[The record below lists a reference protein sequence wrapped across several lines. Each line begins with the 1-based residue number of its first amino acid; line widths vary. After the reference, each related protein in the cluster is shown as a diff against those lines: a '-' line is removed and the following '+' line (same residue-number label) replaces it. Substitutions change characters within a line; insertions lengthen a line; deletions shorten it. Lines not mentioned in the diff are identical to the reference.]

1 MTAPFRGHVTGV
13 GKPKR
18 QYESRQQAV
27 ASLRK
32 HGRTGEIY
40 QCDLCLLWHVSSQRV
55 KDYLPR
61 DDVP

>member
-1 MTAPFRGHVTGV
+1 MAPPFRGHVTPAGT
-13 GKPKR
+13 PKR
-18 QYESRQQAV
+18 QYQSRQEAV

-40 QCDLCLLWHVSSQRV
+40 QCDLCFLWHVSTQRV

-61 DDVP
+61 SDA